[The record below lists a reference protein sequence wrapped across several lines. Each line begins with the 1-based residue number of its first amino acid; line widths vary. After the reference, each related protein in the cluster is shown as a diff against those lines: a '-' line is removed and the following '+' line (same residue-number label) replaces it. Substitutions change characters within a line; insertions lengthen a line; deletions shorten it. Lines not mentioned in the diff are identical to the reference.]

1 MSGLRIV
8 VGADDAGVDYK
19 NILRDDLAA
28 DDRVAEVIDVGV
40 NPTDEDPAG
49 HQNSEAYPHIAVR
62 AARMVAAR
70 RSRPCAAGVRN
81 RTRRGH
87 QCQQGARHPGRHR
100 P

>member
-49 HQNSEAYPHIAVR
+49 DQNPAYPHVAVR
-62 AARMVAAR
+62 AARMVADGR
-70 RSRPCAAGVRN
+70 GRPRAAGVRN
-81 RTRRGH
+81 RAGRGH
-87 QCQQGARHPGRHR
+87 QRQQGARYPGRDR